1 MIKFII
7 TLSLILCPAIP
18 LSAQTDLVTLD
29 SCRAMALKHNRQ
41 LKIKRLNIKA
51 ADYQHQEATAAF
63 LPAIDFSGGY
73 SYNQKKLATKNL
85 VASSL
90 FFISGR

>member
-51 ADYQHQEATAAF
+51 ADYQHQ
-63 LPAIDFSGGY
+63 
-73 SYNQKKLATKNL
+73 
-85 VASSL
+85 
-90 FFISGR
+90 